1 MRKAMTLRLALSF
14 GLAAMAVIA
23 LGERHALSA
32 DTIRV
37 GKSVPIAWTFT
48 PLDIGKETGIF
59 AKHGL
64 DVEISAF
71 GGDARMQQA
80 LAANGIDIGLG
91 SGPGMGFAAKGVPAK
106 AVAAFAGRPNNL
118 GIIIAADSPY
128 KSIKEMKGKKFAI
141 TTVGSLTD
149 WLLKHAAIAQGWKHD
164 DLVGVPLGGFETNYA
179 AFKTKQVDGIM
190 LAIESCYLLINRNEG
205 KLIARMGDFVPK
217 FHTHVIFARQDWID
231 GKPDQVKRFLTA
243 WFETIAWMKA
253 NKEKTVEISAR
264 VLKSTP
270 EIIGRAYDEQISML
284 QDNGKF
290 DPEAITVIKES
301 LIEMEILDKKPTDEQ
316 IFTTKF
322 LQ

>member
-1 MRKAMTLRLALSF
+1 MRGSVALRAAWTFALVA
-14 GLAAMAVIA
+14 LAAFSFSHQEAFA
-23 LGERHALSA
+23 Q
-32 DTIRV
+32 DKIRV

-48 PLDIGKETGIF
+48 PLDIGKEVGIF
-59 AKHGL
+59 AKHNL

-106 AVAAFAGRPNNL
+106 AVAAFAGPPNNL
-118 GIIIAADSPY
+118 GIIIPADSPY
-128 KSIKEMKGKKFAI
+128 NNIKEMKGKKFAI

-164 DLVGVPLGGFETNYA
+164 DLIGVPLGGFETNYA

-190 LAIESCYLLINRNEG
+190 LAIETCYLLVNRGEG
-205 KLIARMGDFVPK
+205 KIIARMGDFVPQ

-231 GKPDQVKRFLTA
+231 GKPDQIKRFLAA

-253 NKEKTVEISAR
+253 NKDKSVEISAR

-270 EIIGRAYDEQISML
+270 EVISRAYDEQIGML
-284 QDNGKF
+284 QTDGKF
-290 DPEAITVIKES
+290 NPEAIKVIKES